1 MQQSEKKYLKCIL
14 NADDADFSVA
24 QDEVINSEN
33 VRFGS
38 TDAGIINTIES
49 IGSTTLLSQ
58 IQPSVSTVVIGSTD
72 DTANNRIVYFV
83 ADLYG
88 NDDKILCYFI
98 DDSTIYTVLLNA
110 QVTGGLNFDKNVLIH
125 SARIV
130 DGLLYW
136 VQGVLNEPRKID
148 IDAGIKLN
156 HPSYATDAVAYT
168 APLDWREITIIKPP
182 PPLAPNIQKE
192 NDSSFAN
199 NFIADESFMFA
210 YQYVYYDNEET
221 VVGTYSPATR
231 LNKVTDNYNRVIV
244 QMDIGEVI
252 PQSVRIVNL
261 IVRYGNAAFVVKTWD
276 KQIATENTELQN
288 QNNGGQVLTFL
299 FYNNVTGQALTPDLI
314 LKPFDS
320 VPIYSKALEIAKNR
334 LFLGNNVEGYDAPL
348 STSLSYSLTT
358 VNIQGG
364 TTLNK
369 NLIEVM
375 AAEGSLF
382 LRDQYSA
389 YYVYITELAPAGY
402 YALTSTEQ
410 FCMSCSPPPPALPPP
425 PGTVAIA
432 GLTFRGATQADAI
445 ASAAAAY
452 GITLNVYT
460 FTTISNTVSITG
472 TTISTYDIFKTRAQY
487 KLGVVFYDYAMRKCG
502 VVTKPFTY
510 NTADPTLVS
519 IPARNFNFTQGIS
532 AIAWALS
539 NTDALNE
546 IPDWAHYYTVV
557 RTLNLRTRYFINVF
571 EQNLEAKYVTRDAD
585 GNYVFTNNTFV
596 TGAIG
601 IGIDTTA
608 MIQAGLGYTFTQGD
622 VCYINTEG
630 FSPSPPET
638 NYTVAVI
645 GQSGKYIIV
654 NTPQGGIGDLS
665 TFKFFYEIYTPY
677 RASAQ
682 EPYYEVGNMYKVLN
696 PRTGM
701 RQYGTLTDVLLPDA
715 YALTRNYD
723 SFTYFAETMSPN
735 DRFYNRWDNDTG
747 KVNLIVK
754 SGQNIKEQS
763 ISFSNTY
770 IPGTGTNGL
779 STFEAL
785 NESSVALENGA
796 LNKLILTSKTQDQGD
811 VMLAI
816 CENETTS
823 IYLGETQIID
833 STGGTQFFASSTGV
847 IGTKNNLKGS
857 FGTINPESVSEFRGN
872 VYWVDLLNGKIIQ
885 YSANGLFPISN
896 YKMTRY
902 WKLFADQF
910 TSMTQQEIEDLG
922 NRPFIFATVDPH
934 HWELLISV
942 PKLLQI
948 PPKGTLPDYPF
959 INYPFDIY
967 DGQAKTLVFKINA
980 EPNHWQ
986 GAYKFCAEGFI
997 TIQNK
1002 LLSFKYGQ
1010 LYEHNS
1016 LTSQCEFYGG
1026 ARDKARIMFLS
1037 NTLPEVPKSY
1047 NNMAVQANMKP
1058 TFTYL
1063 YNDYPY
1069 QQSSDLISDDFRSL
1083 EGVFYSSIYRNKLI
1097 PTATGY
1103 NINGLLT
1110 GEKMRAE
1117 ALKIMLE
1124 FDVSQKQLEFRFIDI
1139 GYSISSG
1146 HTTIK

>member
-1 MQQSEKKYLKCIL
+1 MQKEKKYLKCIL
-14 NADDADFSVA
+14 NADDSDFSVG
-24 QDEVINSEN
+24 QDEIINGEN

-38 TDAGIINTIES
+38 TDAGVINTIES
-49 IGSTTLLSQ
+49 VGSTELLSQ
-58 IQPSVSTVVIGSTD
+58 PQPSVSTVVIGSAD
-72 DTANNRIVYFV
+72 DTENNRIIYFV

-88 NDDKILCYFI
+88 NDDKILCYSI
-98 DDSTIYTVLLNA
+98 DDAVVYTVLLNS
-110 QVTGGLNFDKNVLIH
+110 QITGGLNFDKNSLIH
-125 SARIV
+125 SARVV
-130 DGLLYW
+130 DGMIYW
-136 VQGVLNEPRKID
+136 VQGTLNEPRKID

-156 HPSYATDAVAYT
+156 QPSFSTEAVPYT
-168 APLDWREITIIKPP
+168 SPLDWREITVIKPP

-192 NDSSFAN
+192 YDSSFAN
-199 NFIADESFMFA
+199 NFISDESFMFA
-210 YQYVYYDNEET
+210 YQYIYYNNEET

-231 LNKVTDNYNRVIV
+231 LNKVTDNYNRVVV
-244 QMDIGEVI
+244 QMDLTEVI
-252 PQSVRIVNL
+252 PQTVRIVNL
-261 IVRYGNAAFVVKTWD
+261 VVRYVNAAFVVKTWD
-276 KQIATENTELQN
+276 KLVATENTELQN
-288 QNNGGQVLTFL
+288 QNSGAQVLTFL
-299 FYNNVTGQALTPDLI
+299 FYNNITGQALSPDLI

-320 VPIYSKALEIAKNR
+320 VPIYSKALETAKNR
-334 LFLGNNVEGYDAPL
+334 LFLANNIEGYDAPL
-348 STSLSYSLTT
+348 ATSLSYTLTT

-375 AAEGSLF
+375 AAEGTPF
-382 LRDQYSA
+382 ARDQYSA
-389 YYVYITELAPAGY
+389 YYVYITELSPAGY

-410 FCMSCSPPPPALPPP
+410 FCTLCFPPPPALPPA

-452 GITLNVYT
+452 GISLDVYT
-460 FTTISNTVSITG
+460 FTTSSNVVIITG
-472 TTISTYDIFKTRAQY
+472 TTVTTYDIFKTRAQY

-502 VVTKPFTY
+502 VVTRPFNY

-519 IPARNFNFTQGIS
+519 IPARNFNFTQGIG
-532 AIAWALS
+532 AIVWSLS
-539 NTDALNE
+539 NTNSLSE

-571 EQNLEAKYVTRDAD
+571 EQNLEAKYVTRDSD

-608 MIQAGLGYTFTQGD
+608 MIQAGLGYTFAQGD

-630 FSPSPPET
+630 FSPAPPET
-638 NYTVAVI
+638 SYTVAVI

-696 PRTGM
+696 PRTDM

-735 DRFYNRWDNDTG
+735 DRFFSRWDNDTG
-747 KVNLIVK
+747 KVNLITKTGQSVK
-754 SGQNIKEQS
+754 AQS

-770 IPGTGTNGL
+770 IPGTGANGL

-785 NESSVALENGA
+785 NESSVPLENGP
-796 LNKLILTSKTQDQGD
+796 LNKLILTSKVQDQGD

-816 CENETTS
+816 CANETTS
-823 IYLGETQIID
+823 IYLGETQIVD
-833 STGGTQFFASSTGV
+833 STGGTQFFTASTGV

-857 FGTINPESVSEFRGN
+857 FGTISPESVTEFRGN
-872 VYWVDLLNGKIIQ
+872 VYWVDLLNGKVVQ
-885 YSANGLFPISN
+885 YSVNGLFPISN

-902 WKLFADQF
+902 WKLFSDQF
-910 TSMTQQEIEDLG
+910 LSMSQQEIEDLG
-922 NRPFIFATVDPH
+922 NRPFIFTTVDPH

-942 PKLLQI
+942 PKLLQV
-948 PPKGTLPDYPF
+948 PPKGALPDYPF
-959 INYPFDIY
+959 INYYFDIW
-967 DGQAKTLVFKINA
+967 DGQAKTHKYKLDA

-986 GAYKFCAEGFI
+986 APMKFCSEGF
-997 TIQNK
+997 TAIQNT
-1002 LLSFKYGQ
+1002 LFSFKNGQ
-1010 LYEHNS
+1010 LYRHNS
-1016 LTSQCEFYGG
+1016 LTSQCVFYGTQE
-1026 ARDKARIMFLS
+1026 KARIMCLS
-1037 NTLPEVPKSY
+1037 NLFPEVPKSY
-1047 NNMAVQANMKP
+1047 NNMTVQANMKP
-1058 TFTYL
+1058 VFVYM

-1069 QQSSDLISDDFRSL
+1069 PQSSDLISDDFRAL
-1083 EGVFYSSIYRNKLI
+1083 EGVFYTSIYRNKLI
-1097 PTATGY
+1097 PTSTGY
-1103 NINGLLT
+1103 AINGLLT

-1117 ALKIMLE
+1117 SLKIMLE
-1124 FDVSQKQLEFRFIDI
+1124 FDVSQKQLEFKFIDI
-1139 GYSISSG
+1139 GFSISAG
-1146 HTTIK
+1146 HTTINK